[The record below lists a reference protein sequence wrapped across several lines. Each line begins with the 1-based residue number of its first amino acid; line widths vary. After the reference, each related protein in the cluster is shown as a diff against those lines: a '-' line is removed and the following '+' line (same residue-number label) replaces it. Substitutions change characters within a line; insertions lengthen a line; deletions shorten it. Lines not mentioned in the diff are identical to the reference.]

1 MGVGEDLCVSLKK
14 NLRNNVKETESQ
26 SIGTHTKKLYW
37 VFKLK
42 EANDTAYGYIHS
54 YVISKNVKNISG
66 KVKHYIQNIFFSK
79 K

>member
-1 MGVGEDLCVSLKK
+1 MEVGEELCASLKK
-14 NLRNNVKETESQ
+14 NLRNSVKETESQ
-26 SIGTHTKKLYW
+26 SIGTQKKLYW

-42 EANDTAYGYIHS
+42 EANGTAYGYIHS

>member
-1 MGVGEDLCVSLKK
+1 MGGGGERQASIKK
-14 NLRNNVKETESQ
+14 NFKNSVKETESQ
-26 SIGTHTKKLYW
+26 SIGTQKELYW

-54 YVISKNVKNISG
+54 YVSSKNVTNISG
-66 KVKHYIQNIFFSK
+66 KVKHYIQNIFSSK